1 MPIENDRIVELET
14 KLAYQEDT
22 IQALNQVV
30 CKQQDQLDQLQ
41 LACETLIER
50 FNAAELGASSG
61 QGGEEPPP
69 PHY

>member
-1 MPIENDRIVELET
+1 MSEERITEIET

-22 IQALNQVV
+22 IQALNNVV

-50 FNAAELGASSG
+50 L
-61 QGGEEPPP
+61 
-69 PHY
+69 